1 MTELIIGAGGGGKG
15 GGGAS
20 ARVAQEAPDSLRSK
34 AYARVVDL
42 ISEGEIEGLVD
53 GLQSVYLDDTPIQNA
68 DGTTNFSGVTLETRD
83 GTQQQ
88 SYVPGFSS
96 VENEVPVGVEIKASQ
111 PVVRSITDPDVD
123 AVRIK
128 VSVGQLTNQDTTNGD
143 LNGSAVSFSIDRQV
157 SGGGFVEVINDTI
170 SGKTTTKYQR
180 SYYVPLTGNGPW
192 EIRVRRVTADSTSSA
207 IQNKTYLDS
216 YTEVVESKLRYPNS
230 ALVALRVDASQ
241 FSAIPRRSYDMKL
254 LRVRVPVNYDPGTRT
269 YSGVWN
275 GNFKIAWTDN
285 PAWCFYDLVTSTRYG
300 LGGYIPESQVDK
312 WALYRVAQYCDQLV
326 PNGLGGF
333 EPRFTCNLYLQTRE
347 QAYKVVQDMAS
358 IFRGMVYWSGGA
370 ITVTQDA
377 PSDAVY
383 QFAPGNVVDG
393 EFAYQGSS
401 AKARHTV
408 ALVTWNDP
416 DDFYRQKVEYVEDAA
431 GIARYGIVQSDVVA
445 LGCTARGQAHR
456 VGKWLLFSEQSES
469 EIVTF
474 RTGLE
479 GAVVRPGDVIKVAD
493 PVRGGMR
500 LGGRIAAATAST
512 VTLDQELP
520 ADLPWR
526 LSVVLPNGTVEERL
540 VGPVSGRTLTV
551 TIPFSSVPQVDA
563 IWMLASSIIEPQLF
577 RVVSVAERDPGVHE
591 VTALAHNPSK
601 YAAIEEGLALQP
613 RSITVLSDIPPPPT
627 GLAMQE
633 SLYRVKDQAQVL
645 VQVSWTEVQTAIA
658 YRLSY
663 RVAGGNFVSLPLTSA
678 NYAEIRDAQEGQYEF
693 SLRAIGITRKESI
706 PATLSGVVLGKTLPP
721 SDVTG
726 FTVQRRVSDLMIAW
740 DELQDADLSGYEVR
754 VGPGWDDAQLVAKTS
769 GTQMLHDQSAAGQY
783 PYHIRAIDTSG
794 NYSAHVTTFVLNLL
808 APSTVRQFDVVQS
821 ANRLEFRWQPNPE
834 PEVVGYELREGAAWD
849 ASLFVAEVKS
859 TSYTLP
865 SGFDGERKF
874 WIKAIASPG
883 IYSDTPTFVSTVV
896 AQPQN
901 ANLIL
906 ARDEQALGFPGTK
919 HFASVVSVN
928 GRNVLRM
935 STGAQTAEYL
945 FELDLVSPIRAQN
958 TLLNSLG
965 ASVDDRTTWL
975 EANFPWASDAAKR
988 QWAYDGAIANVD
1000 ARFQIAREDALQAGE
1015 IYGWRLN
1022 GSTNGLGNPLL
1033 SQAASVSYAA
1043 GRYGDGLMVKD
1054 TTRVA
1059 WSVSIP
1065 DVFHT
1070 SFWFAPSEITTC
1082 VIWAATGSS
1091 GQLLV
1096 GYDASNAS
1104 FFLEDH
1110 LARRVSVAFSVS
1122 ITDRICLGVC
1132 QTASERRLFAGRMG
1146 GDIDS
1151 ASAAIA
1157 PVGTFTSLRLY

>member
-192 EIRVRRVTADSTSSA
+192 EIRVRRITADSTSSA

-706 PATLSGVVLGKTLPP
+706 PATLSATVLGKTLPP

-754 VGPGWDDAQLVAKTS
+754 VGAGWDDAQLVAKTS

-1022 GSTNGLGNPLL
+1022 GSTGGLGNPLL

-1096 GYDASNAS
+1096 GYDASNGS

-1146 GDIDS
+1146 GDVDS

>member
-192 EIRVRRVTADSTSSA
+192 EIRVRRITADSTSSA

-479 GAVVRPGDVIKVAD
+479 GAVVRPGDIIKVAD

-526 LSVVLPNGTVEERL
+526 LAVVLPNGTVEERL

-1022 GSTNGLGNPLL
+1022 GSTGGLGNPLL
-1033 SQAASVSYAA
+1033 SQAASVSYGA

-1146 GDIDS
+1146 GDVDS

>member
-479 GAVVRPGDVIKVAD
+479 GAVVRPGDIIKVAD

-526 LSVVLPNGTVEERL
+526 LAVVLPNGTVEERL

-754 VGPGWDDAQLVAKTS
+754 VGAGWDDAQLVAKTS

-896 AQPQN
+896 TQPQN

-1022 GSTNGLGNPLL
+1022 GSTGGLGNPLL

>member
-1 MTELIIGAGGGGKG
+1 MTKLIIGAGGGGKG

-143 LNGSAVSFSIDRQV
+143 LNGSSVSFSIDRQV

-192 EIRVRRVTADSTSSA
+192 EIRVRRITADSTSSA

-754 VGPGWDDAQLVAKTS
+754 VGPGWDNAQLVAKTS

-1022 GSTNGLGNPLL
+1022 GSTGGLGNPLL
-1033 SQAASVSYAA
+1033 SQAASVSYGA

-1096 GYDASNAS
+1096 GYDASTAS

-1146 GDIDS
+1146 GDVDS

>member
-479 GAVVRPGDVIKVAD
+479 GAVVRPGDIIKVAD

-526 LSVVLPNGTVEERL
+526 LAVVLPNGTVEERL

-706 PATLSGVVLGKTLPP
+706 PATLSATVLGKTLPP

-754 VGPGWDDAQLVAKTS
+754 VGTGWDDAQLVAKTS

-1022 GSTNGLGNPLL
+1022 GSTGGLGNPLL

-1096 GYDASNAS
+1096 GYDASTAS

-1146 GDIDS
+1146 GDVDS

>member
-192 EIRVRRVTADSTSSA
+192 EIRVRRITADSTSSA

-479 GAVVRPGDVIKVAD
+479 GAVVRPGDIIKVAD

-706 PATLSGVVLGKTLPP
+706 PATLSATVLGKTLPP

-754 VGPGWDDAQLVAKTS
+754 VGAGWDDAQLVAKTS

-1096 GYDASNAS
+1096 GYDASTAS

-1146 GDIDS
+1146 GDVDS
-1151 ASAAIA
+1151 SSAAIA

>member
-1 MTELIIGAGGGGKG
+1 
-15 GGGAS
+15 
-20 ARVAQEAPDSLRSK
+20 
-34 AYARVVDL
+34 
-42 ISEGEIEGLVD
+42 
-53 GLQSVYLDDTPIQNA
+53 
-68 DGTTNFSGVTLETRD
+68 
-83 GTQQQ
+83 
-88 SYVPGFSS
+88 
-96 VENEVPVGVEIKASQ
+96 
-111 PVVRSITDPDVD
+111 
-123 AVRIK
+123 
-128 VSVGQLTNQDTTNGD
+128 
-143 LNGSAVSFSIDRQV
+143 
-157 SGGGFVEVINDTI
+157 
-170 SGKTTTKYQR
+170 
-180 SYYVPLTGNGPW
+180 
-192 EIRVRRVTADSTSSA
+192 
-207 IQNKTYLDS
+207 
-216 YTEVVESKLRYPNS
+216 
-230 ALVALRVDASQ
+230 
-241 FSAIPRRSYDMKL
+241 
-254 LRVRVPVNYDPGTRT
+254 
-269 YSGVWN
+269 
-275 GNFKIAWTDN
+275 
-285 PAWCFYDLVTSTRYG
+285 
-300 LGGYIPESQVDK
+300 
-312 WALYRVAQYCDQLV
+312 
-326 PNGLGGF
+326 
-333 EPRFTCNLYLQTRE
+333 
-347 QAYKVVQDMAS
+347 
-358 IFRGMVYWSGGA
+358 
-370 ITVTQDA
+370 
-377 PSDAVY
+377 
-383 QFAPGNVVDG
+383 
-393 EFAYQGSS
+393 
-401 AKARHTV
+401 
-408 ALVTWNDP
+408 
-416 DDFYRQKVEYVEDAA
+416 
-431 GIARYGIVQSDVVA
+431 
-445 LGCTARGQAHR
+445 
-456 VGKWLLFSEQSES
+456 
-469 EIVTF
+469 
-474 RTGLE
+474 
-479 GAVVRPGDVIKVAD
+479 
-493 PVRGGMR
+493 
-500 LGGRIAAATAST
+500 
-512 VTLDQELP
+512 
-520 ADLPWR
+520 
-526 LSVVLPNGTVEERL
+526 
-540 VGPVSGRTLTV
+540 
-551 TIPFSSVPQVDA
+551 
-563 IWMLASSIIEPQLF
+563 
-577 RVVSVAERDPGVHE
+577 
-591 VTALAHNPSK
+591 
-601 YAAIEEGLALQP
+601 
-613 RSITVLSDIPPPPT
+613 
-627 GLAMQE
+627 
-633 SLYRVKDQAQVL
+633 
-645 VQVSWTEVQTAIA
+645 
-658 YRLSY
+658 
-663 RVAGGNFVSLPLTSA
+663 
-678 NYAEIRDAQEGQYEF
+678 
-693 SLRAIGITRKESI
+693 
-706 PATLSGVVLGKTLPP
+706 
-721 SDVTG
+721 
-726 FTVQRRVSDLMIAW
+726 
-740 DELQDADLSGYEVR
+740 
-754 VGPGWDDAQLVAKTS
+754 
-769 GTQMLHDQSAAGQY
+769 MLHDQSAAGQY

-794 NYSAHVTTFVLNLL
+794 NYSARVTTFVLNLL

-919 HFASVVSVN
+919 HFAAVVSVN

-1022 GSTNGLGNPLL
+1022 GSTGGLGNPLL
-1033 SQAASVSYAA
+1033 SQAASVSYGA

-1110 LARRVSVAFSVS
+1110 LARRVIVAFSVS

-1146 GDIDS
+1146 GDVDS

-1157 PVGTFTSLRLY
+1157 PVGAFTSLRLY

>member
-192 EIRVRRVTADSTSSA
+192 EIRVRRITADSTSSA

-479 GAVVRPGDVIKVAD
+479 GAVVRPGDIIKVAD

-613 RSITVLSDIPPPPT
+613 RSITVLSDIPSPPT

-706 PATLSGVVLGKTLPP
+706 PATLSATVLGKTLPP

-754 VGPGWDDAQLVAKTS
+754 VGTGWDDAQLVAKTS

-1022 GSTNGLGNPLL
+1022 GSTGGLGNPLL

-1043 GRYGDGLMVKD
+1043 GRYGNGLMVKD

-1065 DVFHT
+1065 EVFHT
-1070 SFWFAPSEITTC
+1070 SFWFSPSEITTC

-1096 GYDASNAS
+1096 GYDASNGS

-1146 GDIDS
+1146 GDVDS

>member
-192 EIRVRRVTADSTSSA
+192 EIRVRRITADSTSSA

-479 GAVVRPGDVIKVAD
+479 GAVVRPGDIIKVAD

-754 VGPGWDDAQLVAKTS
+754 VGTGWDDAQLVAKTS

-1022 GSTNGLGNPLL
+1022 GSTGGLGNPLL

>member
-192 EIRVRRVTADSTSSA
+192 EIRVRRITADSTSSA

-479 GAVVRPGDVIKVAD
+479 GAVVRPGDIIKVAD

-613 RSITVLSDIPPPPT
+613 RSITVLSDIPSPPT

-1022 GSTNGLGNPLL
+1022 GSTGGLGNPLL

>member
-192 EIRVRRVTADSTSSA
+192 EIRVRRITADSTSSA

-479 GAVVRPGDVIKVAD
+479 GAVVRPGDIIKVAD

-526 LSVVLPNGTVEERL
+526 LAVVLPNGTVEERL

>member
-192 EIRVRRVTADSTSSA
+192 EIRVRRITADSTSSA

-526 LSVVLPNGTVEERL
+526 LSVVLLNGTVEERL

-706 PATLSGVVLGKTLPP
+706 PATLSATVLGKTLPP

-754 VGPGWDDAQLVAKTS
+754 VGTGWDDAQLVAKTS

-1022 GSTNGLGNPLL
+1022 GSTGGLGNPLL

-1096 GYDASNAS
+1096 GYDASTAS

-1110 LARRVSVAFSVS
+1110 LARRVSVSFSVS

-1132 QTASERRLFAGRMG
+1132 QTASERRLFAGRMD
-1146 GDIDS
+1146 GDVDS

>member
-1 MTELIIGAGGGGKG
+1 
-15 GGGAS
+15 
-20 ARVAQEAPDSLRSK
+20 
-34 AYARVVDL
+34 
-42 ISEGEIEGLVD
+42 
-53 GLQSVYLDDTPIQNA
+53 
-68 DGTTNFSGVTLETRD
+68 
-83 GTQQQ
+83 
-88 SYVPGFSS
+88 
-96 VENEVPVGVEIKASQ
+96 
-111 PVVRSITDPDVD
+111 
-123 AVRIK
+123 
-128 VSVGQLTNQDTTNGD
+128 
-143 LNGSAVSFSIDRQV
+143 
-157 SGGGFVEVINDTI
+157 
-170 SGKTTTKYQR
+170 
-180 SYYVPLTGNGPW
+180 
-192 EIRVRRVTADSTSSA
+192 
-207 IQNKTYLDS
+207 
-216 YTEVVESKLRYPNS
+216 
-230 ALVALRVDASQ
+230 
-241 FSAIPRRSYDMKL
+241 
-254 LRVRVPVNYDPGTRT
+254 
-269 YSGVWN
+269 
-275 GNFKIAWTDN
+275 
-285 PAWCFYDLVTSTRYG
+285 
-300 LGGYIPESQVDK
+300 
-312 WALYRVAQYCDQLV
+312 
-326 PNGLGGF
+326 
-333 EPRFTCNLYLQTRE
+333 
-347 QAYKVVQDMAS
+347 
-358 IFRGMVYWSGGA
+358 
-370 ITVTQDA
+370 
-377 PSDAVY
+377 
-383 QFAPGNVVDG
+383 
-393 EFAYQGSS
+393 
-401 AKARHTV
+401 
-408 ALVTWNDP
+408 
-416 DDFYRQKVEYVEDAA
+416 
-431 GIARYGIVQSDVVA
+431 
-445 LGCTARGQAHR
+445 
-456 VGKWLLFSEQSES
+456 
-469 EIVTF
+469 
-474 RTGLE
+474 
-479 GAVVRPGDVIKVAD
+479 
-493 PVRGGMR
+493 
-500 LGGRIAAATAST
+500 
-512 VTLDQELP
+512 
-520 ADLPWR
+520 
-526 LSVVLPNGTVEERL
+526 
-540 VGPVSGRTLTV
+540 
-551 TIPFSSVPQVDA
+551 
-563 IWMLASSIIEPQLF
+563 
-577 RVVSVAERDPGVHE
+577 
-591 VTALAHNPSK
+591 
-601 YAAIEEGLALQP
+601 
-613 RSITVLSDIPPPPT
+613 
-627 GLAMQE
+627 
-633 SLYRVKDQAQVL
+633 
-645 VQVSWTEVQTAIA
+645 
-658 YRLSY
+658 
-663 RVAGGNFVSLPLTSA
+663 
-678 NYAEIRDAQEGQYEF
+678 
-693 SLRAIGITRKESI
+693 
-706 PATLSGVVLGKTLPP
+706 VLGKTLPP

-754 VGPGWDDAQLVAKTS
+754 VGPGWDNAQLVAKTS

-1000 ARFQIAREDALQAGE
+1000 ARFQIAREDALQDGE

-1022 GSTNGLGNPLL
+1022 GSTAGLGNPLL

-1059 WSVSIP
+1059 WGVNIP
-1065 DVFHT
+1065 EVFHT

-1096 GYDASNAS
+1096 GYDSTNGS

-1110 LARRVSVAFSVS
+1110 LARRVNVAFSVS

-1132 QTASERRLFAGRMG
+1132 QTATERRLFAGRMG

-1157 PVGTFTSLRLY
+1157 PIGTFTSLRLY